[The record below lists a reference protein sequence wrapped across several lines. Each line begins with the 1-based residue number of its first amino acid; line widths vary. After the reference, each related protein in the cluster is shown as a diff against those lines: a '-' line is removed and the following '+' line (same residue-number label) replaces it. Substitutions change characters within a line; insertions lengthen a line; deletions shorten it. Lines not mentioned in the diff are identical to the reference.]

1 MKNKYNKEN
10 LLKAVENS
18 YTISDVCRYFN
29 IGTKGNNPKTI
40 NKYLEFYNIDTSHF
54 LDKEVQLNK
63 LHFRN
68 KINIED
74 ILIENSTYTNNF
86 YLKKRIIESKLL
98 DYNCNICSEG
108 PTWRGKTLV
117 LQLDHINGINN
128 DNRIENLRFLCPNCH
143 SQTDT
148 FCGKHKG
155 RKFKL
160 EEERKRN
167 NGRTDNEVKDK
178 FNRRKV
184 IRPSTSELVIL
195 IKKHGFKGVGLK
207 FNVSDN
213 TIRKWCKEYKLPT
226 LIKFYK

>member
-1 MKNKYNKEN
+1 M
-10 LLKAVENS
+10 
-18 YTISDVCRYFN
+18 
-29 IGTKGNNPKTI
+29 
-40 NKYLEFYNIDTSHF
+40 
-54 LDKEVQLNK
+54 
-63 LHFRN
+63 
-68 KINIED
+68 
-74 ILIENSTYTNNF
+74 
-86 YLKKRIIESKLL
+86 KKRIIESKLL